1 MGPSYPPTYQRFSPS
16 RPFTTENEAMK
27 LHSISCFSVDIPAA
41 GGSYVMSHG
50 RKLSA
55 FPATI
60 VKVTT
65 NNGTTGWGEAGTLG
79 GKYLNGFPGSARETV
94 KGSHRSCS
102 PAIQWTPACSPT
114 AWTPC

>member
-1 MGPSYPPTYQRFSPS
+1 
-16 RPFTTENEAMK
+16 MK

-50 RKLSA
+50 YTCRA

-60 VKVTT
+60 VKVTADD
-65 NNGTTGWGEAGTLG
+65 GTTGWGEAGTLG
-79 GKYLNGFPGSARETV
+79 GNYLNGFPGSARETV
-94 KGSHRSCS
+94 KELAPVACS
-102 PAIQWTPACSPT
+102 PAMQWTPACSPT